1 MLKRI
6 VIGILFLFCA
16 FLRSEAHTNVP
27 EIPGDTI
34 SAQDTTQADS
44 LHTKVTEKKSITPDE
59 SFRKKKLITSILA
72 FPVPFGIVGMHR
84 IYLGSEPWVPIV
96 YLVTAGGGI
105 GLLPLIDFFYI
116 ISADEEEFK
125 KYENNPR
132 VFMFVE

>member
-1 MLKRI
+1 MRI

-16 FLRSEAHTNVP
+16 SLRSEAHANVP
-27 EIPGDTI
+27 DIPGDTI

-44 LHTKVTEKKSITPDE
+44 LYTKITEKKSITPDE

-72 FPVPFGIVGMHR
+72 FPVPFGIVGVHR

-125 KYENNPR
+125 KYENNPH